1 MNRISKGLTLVEL
14 LIGIVLSS
22 ITIGMCIQIYITI
35 ESQFSNMN
43 SQYTNN
49 TKQLLIKKTLED
61 SIKSRGFPCRYS
73 IKSPTYNDITGTSFD
88 DIFSSDF
95 GNLTIGTSPINNVT
109 SLPAILE
116 TNTNDCASGSYCI
129 KKDTDFILIQ
139 RTSGYSN
146 MMENTY
152 NQDSKEYFTIEEN
165 SINNLVKEDFV
176 LSCDSSGYYLYNI
189 NSISKDNDNEILETT
204 NTIDNTYYKDS
215 ILNKYL
221 LEIYYIRDTD
231 KVDDNGNKITS
242 LYVYKKDNLSRGISY
257 EIAEGIDGLQF
268 QYLERGLNMLDS
280 SNNLNWIDVTDNINI
295 DSQNYSAIKISF
307 EIDSKVY
314 DRIVLL

>member
-22 ITIGMCIQIYITI
+22 IAVEMCIQIYITV
-35 ESQFSNMN
+35 ESQFSSMN
-43 SQYTNN
+43 SQYINN

-73 IKSPTYNDITGTSFD
+73 IKKPIYNDMTGTSFD

-95 GNLTIGTSPINNVT
+95 GNLTIGMSPINNVT

-116 TNTNDCASGSYCI
+116 TNTDDCASGSYCI

-139 RTSGYSN
+139 KASGYSS
-146 MMENTY
+146 MMKNSY
-152 NQDSKEYFTIEEN
+152 NQDENGYFTIEEN
-165 SINNLVKEDFV
+165 SINNLNSGDFI
-176 LSCDSSGYYLYNI
+176 LACDSAGYYLYDVYGTSI
-189 NSISKDNDNEILETT
+189 DNSNEILKTT
-204 NTIDNTYYKDS
+204 FNINHTYYKDS
-215 ILNKYL
+215 LLNKYL

-231 KVDDNGNKITS
+231 KIDDSGNQITS
-242 LYVYKKDNLSRGISY
+242 LYVYKKDNSSRGISY
-257 EIAEGIDGLQF
+257 EVAEGVNDLQL
-268 QYLERGLNMLDS
+268 QYLERGSNMLDG
-280 SNNLNWIDVTDNINI
+280 SNNLNWIDVTNNVNI
-295 DSQNYSAIKISF
+295 DSQNYAAIKISF
-307 EIDSKVY
+307 EIDNKVY